1 MFSNATQQNLVVAA
15 GWSVVAVAAVIPV
28 SVAATSLL
36 VALAILFGLT
46 SGLYARYWRDWFRD
60 PVMLTAMLLLAW
72 LALSL
77 FYTAVPQ
84 QEAFRVLKKYR
95 ELLLIPLLMPL
106 LLEPRFRQWAMRA
119 FVAAMLLT
127 LVLSYAEAARQLLQ
141 NGALVEDPDVFK
153 HRITQNTLLAF
164 TAYWA
169 WLQAE
174 RDPGRR
180 LWWLLLIGVIAFNV
194 FVMVSGRS
202 GQLVFLA
209 LAALAL
215 YRRFRWKGFV
225 IAGLLGAVLLSSAY
239 FGSQL
244 FRDRVAESIAGLSN
258 YQAMD
263 FRSSTAK
270 RMSFYPNSLALIAE
284 RPLLGHG
291 VGSIRKVYGDHVAGT
306 PFPPT
311 GNPHNEFL
319 TVGIQAGVPAM
330 LLLAL
335 LFIVQWRQGRHL
347 APEDRQLLQGMLV
360 TMVAGSLL
368 NSFLLDSTEG
378 HWYALFSAMFLAAG
392 TSYKMQ
398 DARNGNG
405 VIDVS

>member
-1 MFSNATQQNLVVAA
+1 
-15 GWSVVAVAAVIPV
+15 
-28 SVAATSLL
+28 
-36 VALAILFGLT
+36 
-46 SGLYARYWRDWFRD
+46 
-60 PVMLTAMLLLAW
+60 
-72 LALSL
+72 
-77 FYTAVPQ
+77 
-84 QEAFRVLKKYR
+84 
-95 ELLLIPLLMPL
+95 
-106 LLEPRFRQWAMRA
+106 
-119 FVAAMLLT
+119 
-127 LVLSYAEAARQLLQ
+127 
-141 NGALVEDPDVFK
+141 
-153 HRITQNTLLAF
+153 
-164 TAYWA
+164 
-169 WLQAE
+169 
-174 RDPGRR
+174 
-180 LWWLLLIGVIAFNV
+180 
-194 FVMVSGRS
+194 MVSGRS

-225 IAGLLGAVLLSSAY
+225 IAGLLGVVLLGSAY